1 MRAWVVALLA
11 VLALAGCG
19 SGDGAAGGNGTDA
32 AFVVDMSAH
41 HLGAIEMARIAQD
54 RATRPEIRALAQDII
69 GSQESEIARMKSIA
83 KELPEPPEGGMGID
97 HAEMGMG
104 MDTRLLE
111 YVRPFDRVFIDM
123 MIPHHEGALV
133 MAKRVIAD
141 GEQPALRRMA
151 RAMIAAQAREI
162 AQMRRWRKAWYGV
175 DEIGEPDGS
184 HSHH

>member
-1 MRAWVVALLA
+1 MRAWVIALFA

-19 SGDGAAGGNGTDA
+19 DDDGAAGGNETDA

-41 HLGAIEMARIAQD
+41 HLGAIEMARLAHD
-54 RATRPEIRALAQDII
+54 RATHPQIHALADAII
-69 GSQESEIARMKSIA
+69 GSQETEIARMKAIG
-83 KELPEPPEGGMGID
+83 KDLPEPPEGGMGIS
-97 HAEMGMG
+97 HADMGMG

-141 GEQPALRRMA
+141 GEQPQLRRMA

-162 AQMRRWRKAWYGV
+162 AQMKRWRKAWYGV
-175 DEIGEPDGS
+175 DEIGEPE
-184 HSHH
+184 SHHHR

>member
-1 MRAWVVALLA
+1 MRAWVIALFA

-19 SGDGAAGGNGTDA
+19 SDGAAAGGNGTDA

-41 HLGAIEMARIAQD
+41 HLGAIEMARIARD
-54 RATRPEIRALAQDII
+54 RATKPEIRALADDVI
-69 GSQESEIARMKSIA
+69 GSQESEIARMKEIG
-83 KELPEPPEGGMGID
+83 KGLPEPPAGGMGIS

-111 YVRPFDRVFIDM
+111 YVRPFDRVFVDM

-141 GEQPALRRMA
+141 GEHPELRTMA

-162 AQMRRWRKAWYGV
+162 AQMKRWRKAWYGV
-175 DEIGEPDGS
+175 DEIGEPDRS